1 MLGHGQDLGKSKIEL
16 IHNLVLRL
24 HPKIEI
30 WRQRKNTE
38 QRKSTIKGAS
48 KLLLS
53 IIRALSLLIS
63 TRIHIN
69 LQFLLILW
77 KIQLFDCLYFVL
89 FLYSV
94 LNSIHLLDS
103 NIFLINPIHD
113 GAAKRPPTG
122 FSPVTVTNVGI
133 SPQNMT
139 FNFSA
144 LQISRP
150 YLSSVTNY

>member
-1 MLGHGQDLGKSKIEL
+1 MQKLPQDLTNDLRPKMLGHGQDLGKSKIEL

-77 KIQLFDCLYFVL
+77 KI
-89 FLYSV
+89 
-94 LNSIHLLDS
+94 
-103 NIFLINPIHD
+103 
-113 GAAKRPPTG
+113 
-122 FSPVTVTNVGI
+122 
-133 SPQNMT
+133 
-139 FNFSA
+139 
-144 LQISRP
+144 
-150 YLSSVTNY
+150 